1 MLANILN
8 ISTRIYTFLFE
19 LNYLEIGVA
28 YEKLK
33 NVFIIDIQNFDYAT
47 EHEKRE
53 RDKLC

>member
-19 LNYLEIGVA
+19 LNYLRIGVA